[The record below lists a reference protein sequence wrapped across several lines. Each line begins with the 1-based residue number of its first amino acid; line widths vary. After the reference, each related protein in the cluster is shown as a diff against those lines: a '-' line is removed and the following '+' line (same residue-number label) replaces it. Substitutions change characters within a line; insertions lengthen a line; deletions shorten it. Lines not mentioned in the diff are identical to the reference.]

1 MADTGRMR
9 LASWKE
15 IATYLRRE
23 VRTVIR
29 WEKERGL
36 PVHRVPG
43 GQGGSVFAFADE
55 LDQWA
60 AGEQRK
66 EPPPAAPGP
75 AHRRAAPAP
84 ARRRRFLL
92 AASMLTIA
100 IVASVAYALGWP
112 RQDLT
117 GIAISESG
125 IEGRDANARTLWSFP
140 LPGRALHLPRRQHQ
154 LIDVTGDGRVDA
166 LVTVPVQATPDVA
179 QRGVLYAL
187 SGSGHLLWERA
198 MDMRLRF
205 GVGEFDAPWQPDD
218 LLAFTNGGEPLVA
231 WAVHHHTWWPSALA
245 VYDGRGA
252 RLGTY
257 VQSGWIRLARA
268 TADGRHLITGGFS
281 NSRSGAAFAVLDAR
295 RPDGASPE
303 DPGSPY
309 ECLTCPPGRPLR
321 YLVIDWSDVATGL
334 PPDERDVAVANMGAS
349 VGIELRAVQRRGV
362 ELIVELSPTFDVVR
376 RAVSDTFWEWHRRLE
391 QAGSLDHSREACP
404 YRDGPIVREWT
415 PAVGWRTIGAADHD

>member
-1 MADTGRMR
+1 MADTGRVR

-15 IATYLRRE
+15 IAAYLRRE

-60 AGEQRK
+60 AGELKK
-66 EPPPAAPGP
+66 EPPQAS
-75 AHRRAAPAP
+75 PAP
-84 ARRRRFLL
+84 ARRARRFLIPAAL
-92 AASMLTIA
+92 LTLAVAAS
-100 IVASVAYALGWP
+100 VGVALGWT
-112 RQDLT
+112 RRDLA
-117 GIAISESG
+117 GIAVSESG
-125 IEGRDANARTLWSFP
+125 IEGRDAAGRTSWTFP
-140 LPGRALHLPRRQHQ
+140 LRERALYLPRRQHQ

-166 LVTVPVQATPDVA
+166 IVTVPLQPTPDVA

-187 SGSGHLLWERA
+187 TATGQPLWERA
-198 MDMRLRF
+198 IDMRLRF
-205 GVGEFDAPWQPDD
+205 GAGEFDAPWQPDD

-231 WAVHHHTWWPSALA
+231 WAVHHHTWWPSLLA
-245 VYDGRGA
+245 VYDARGA

-268 TADGRHLITGGFS
+268 TADGRHLVTAGFS
-281 NSRSGAAFAVLDAR
+281 NSRPGAAFAVLDAR

-321 YLVIDWSDVATGL
+321 YFVVDWSDVATGL
-334 PPDERDVAVANMGAS
+334 PPDERDVAVTNFGANG
-349 VGIELRAVQRRGV
+349 GFELRAVQRQGA
-362 ELIVELSPTFDVVR
+362 ELIVELSPSFDIVR
-376 RAVSDTFWEWHRRLE
+376 REVSDAFWEWHRRLE
-391 QAGSLDHSREACP
+391 QTGALDHRRHACP

-415 PAVGWRTIGAADHD
+415 PAGGWRIIG